1 MRKIRH
7 GHIIIIIKESYEKEK
22 KKNEREIFIFKAHS
36 VVLFA
41 ACVCV
46 CVCVCVC
53 SPFFLSFTMKW
64 RVIILLMAG
73 YAMIYFVSL
82 LQDTPYPHPVV
93 IQTSIPKRSRVNEPN
108 QVILSIHDD
117 YVYRTH
123 IHYDAVLDANKGFV
137 RGVDSI
143 KAGVNGKLFFP
154 FFFYMYVCVC
164 VCVCI
169 KYVIYT

>member
-7 GHIIIIIKESYEKEK
+7 GHIIIVIKESYEKEK
-22 KKNEREIFIFKAHS
+22 KKEKRREIFIFKSHS

-41 ACVCV
+41 ACVCLCAV
-46 CVCVCVC
+46 CVF
-53 SPFFLSFTMKW
+53 PPLFLSFTMKW

-73 YAMIYFVSL
+73 IAMIYFVSL

-108 QVILSIHDD
+108 QVILSSHDD

-143 KAGVNGKLFFP
+143 KAGVNG
-154 FFFYMYVCVC
+154 
-164 VCVCI
+164 
-169 KYVIYT
+169 